1 MSQDYRDDIGESL
14 DFTGQSVSANPT
26 YLQSTWGIQWC
37 SETQDSLL
45 VFHFFF
51 LTPVLLTLL
60 MLAVFLKSDR
70 GTDRG
75 LWSAGVEWM
84 LSFFFFFFGQMIV

>member
-14 DFTGQSVSANPT
+14 DSTGQSVSANPT
-26 YLQSTWGIQWC
+26 CPQSTWGIQWC

-51 LTPVLLTLL
+51 TPVLL

-70 GTDRG
+70 GADRG

-84 LSFFFFFFGQMIV
+84 FSFLFFGQMIV